1 MTENMEFKSVD
12 TVRVGEEDVE
22 RNMAACLDNFS
33 RTFEASARRWELVVY
48 PSLLAFIVLAAYGF
62 FLIYTLTGDVS
73 RLARSMESVV
83 VSMDGV
89 VTTMTTVSGNV
100 SAMSTNLTSI
110 ADNVGDGSETMVH
123 MNDKMND
130 ISETMHVMT
139 VPMYQI
145 RHDMAGMNH
154 NMHKVAQPMRMMG
167 GIMPF

>member
-1 MTENMEFKSVD
+1 MTENMEVKSVD
-12 TVRVGEEDVE
+12 AISVEDDE
-22 RNMAACLDNFS
+22 LPRSMAACLDNFS

-83 VSMDGV
+83 ISMEGV
-89 VTTMTTVSGNV
+89 VSTMTTVSGNV

-110 ADNVGDGSETMVH
+110 ADDVGEGSGTMVR
-123 MNDKMND
+123 MDDKMND
-130 ISETMHVMT
+130 ISETMHVMA